1 MHKEEFVKHLAKKYR
16 RSKRH
21 YQEALT
27 EIFGE
32 IKQKLADGKDVRL
45 TGFGTFYTRMHKG
58 GKGRDFKTKKIVE
71 YKPVRLV
78 GFHAGDLLRKAVRRK
93 KGLFS
98 R

>member
-1 MHKEEFVKHLAKKYR
+1 MQKEAFIKHLAKTYR
-16 RSKRH
+16 RPKRH

-27 EIFGE
+27 EIFDE
-32 IKQKLADGKDVRL
+32 IRKKLVDGKDVRL
-45 TGFGTFYTRMHKG
+45 IGFGTFYTRMHPG
-58 GKGRDFKTKKIVE
+58 GKGRNFKTGKTME

-78 GFHAGDLLRKAVRRK
+78 EFHAGDILKKAVRRK